1 MTKGSKKVS
10 NPSMA
15 SKASK
20 ALQRKNTSKLTKSVA
35 TSVLAQAKGKQ

>member
-10 NPSMA
+10 SPSMA

-20 ALQRKNTSKLTKSVA
+20 ALKRKNTSKLTKSLAV
-35 TSVLAQAKGKQ
+35 SVLAQAKGKR